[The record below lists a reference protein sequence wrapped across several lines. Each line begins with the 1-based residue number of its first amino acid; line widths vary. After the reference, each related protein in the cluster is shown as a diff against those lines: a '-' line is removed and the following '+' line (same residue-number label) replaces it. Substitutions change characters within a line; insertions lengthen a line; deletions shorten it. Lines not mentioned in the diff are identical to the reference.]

1 MPAADLGFL
10 LTIESLR
17 TPFLNIFF
25 LVITRFG
32 EETILLPLLCL
43 LYWIFNKRLAITLS
57 MSFMLAVVVNN
68 LLKVFFMIPRPWL
81 RDPQIIPVEGAAGSA
96 TGYSF
101 PSGHTANAVSVYG
114 AAAHYFSN
122 NRLAK
127 VFLWALILL
136 IAFSRVYLGVHTPLD
151 VIVSF
156 LIGLVLLVAL
166 RQILAALDNHP
177 GIDKAIFL
185 IGLGVIA
192 VGTAFVLL
200 KTYPMDTDRTL
211 LKNAMEAFGVTGGA
225 LIGWYWD
232 RRKIHFR
239 EVGVSAPAI
248 LVGIVGIAM
257 ILAIRI
263 LLKSLLEAVFGVN
276 IGAFFRY
283 AMIGLWITGLYPFLL
298 TLIMKKRQTNQ
309 HD

>member
-1 MPAADLGFL
+1 MTAADLGFL

-17 TPFLNIFF
+17 TPFLNAFF
-25 LVITRFG
+25 LTITRFG
-32 EETILLPLLCL
+32 EEIILLPLICL

-57 MSFMLAVVVNN
+57 ISFLLAVIVNS

-81 RDPQIIPVEGAAGSA
+81 REPRIIPVEGAVGSA

-101 PSGHTANAVSVYG
+101 PSGHTAHAVSVYG
-114 AAAHYFSN
+114 AAAQYFAK

-127 VFLWALILL
+127 ILLWTLILL
-136 IAFSRVYLGVHTPLD
+136 IAFSRIYLGVHTPLD

-166 RQILAALDNHP
+166 RRILSALDSHP
-177 GIDKAIFL
+177 EIDKTIFL
-185 IGLGVIA
+185 IGQGVIA
-192 VGTAFVLL
+192 AGTAFVLL
-200 KTYPMDTDRTL
+200 KTYPTDTDRTL

-239 EVGVSAPAI
+239 EVGVSFHAI
-248 LVGIVGIAM
+248 LVGIAGTAM

-263 LLKSLLEAVFGVN
+263 LLKSPLEAAFGVN

-298 TLIMKKRQTNQ
+298 TFIMKKRQDN
-309 HD
+309 